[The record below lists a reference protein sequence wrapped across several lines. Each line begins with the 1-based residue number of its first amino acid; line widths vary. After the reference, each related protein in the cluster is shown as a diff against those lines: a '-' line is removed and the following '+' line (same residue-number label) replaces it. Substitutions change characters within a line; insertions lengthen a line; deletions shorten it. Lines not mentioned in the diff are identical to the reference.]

1 MLNFKYLRA
10 ALVAAVFI
18 ALTLSSGASSH
29 LVKGDLDEASVV
41 NDDAAESVS
50 GLPETLSAG
59 STFYRVRND
68 LRRCASPLCGGYF
81 VARVNASSTRCA
93 DGRFS
98 RECYVAEIDWNGQEE
113 PEPARLLLRGN
124 IVAKRYE
131 RFGNLGELRVSETWK
146 SLGANEPAGTFY
158 LVRDRGVR
166 CIAFPCPTHS
176 EAKLNSSISRN
187 IAGVNLEA
195 VGLGENASV
204 VNAAMTGPDGVIITG
219 PDAPLKGPSG
229 RSFELKATQ
238 VYVRSKTESGAGRP
252 DPGSKK
258 PCIKTGCS
266 SQICA
271 DHNLISTCEFRPEY
285 ACYQKATCARQSDGN
300 CGFTKTPELTE
311 CLARK

>member
-10 ALVAAVFI
+10 ALVAAAFA

-29 LVKGDLDEASVV
+29 LVKDDLEAARVANV
-41 NDDAAESVS
+41 DAAESVS
-50 GLPETLSAG
+50 GSPDTMKAG

-68 LRRCASPLCGGYF
+68 LRRCALPLCGGYF

-93 DGRFS
+93 DGRFK

-113 PEPARLLLRGN
+113 PEPAQLVLRGN
-124 IVAKRYE
+124 IVAKHYE

-146 SLGANEPAGTFY
+146 SLGPNEPSGTFY
-158 LVRDRGVR
+158 LVRDRGIR
-166 CIAFPCPTHS
+166 CIAAPCPTHR
-176 EAKLNSSISRN
+176 EVKLNSSITRN
-187 IAGVNLEA
+187 IAGVNLEGA
-195 VGLGENASV
+195 NLAEHATD
-204 VNAAMTGPDGVIITG
+204 VNAAMTGPDGVIVSG
-219 PDAPLKGPSG
+219 NDVPVKGPGG

-238 VYVRSKTESGAGRP
+238 VYVRKKGESG
-252 DPGSKK
+252 SMK

-266 SQICA
+266 SQICS
-271 DHNLISTCEFRPEY
+271 DHNVISTCEFRPEY
-285 ACYQKATCARQSDGN
+285 ACYQNATCERQRDGN

>member
-1 MLNFKYLRA
+1 MLNFKHLRA
-10 ALVAAVFI
+10 ALVSAALA
-18 ALTLSSGASSH
+18 ALTLFSGASPQ
-29 LVKGDLDEASVV
+29 LIKGNSEEPSVV
-41 NDDAAESVS
+41 IAAAAESVS
-50 GLPETLSAG
+50 VSPEKVNAT

-93 DGRFS
+93 DGRFK

-113 PEPARLLLRGN
+113 PEVAPLLVRGN

-131 RFGNLGELRVSETWK
+131 RFGNLGELRVRELWK
-146 SLGANEPAGTFY
+146 SLGVNAPVGTFY

-187 IAGVNLEA
+187 IAGVNLEGA
-195 VGLGENASV
+195 GLGENSPV
-204 VNAAMTGPDGVIITG
+204 VNAAMTGPNGVIVTG
-219 PDAPLKGPSG
+219 QDVPVKGPGG

-238 VYVRSKTESGAGRP
+238 VYVRSKSDT
-252 DPGSKK
+252 GSMK

-266 SQICA
+266 SQICS
-271 DHNLISTCEFRPEY
+271 DHNVISTCEFRPEY
-285 ACYQKATCARQSDGN
+285 ACYQKATCERQSDGN

-311 CLARK
+311 CLTRK